1 MDFQKINI
9 AIAENN
15 FSNLSIAELEKLI
28 IEFPYC
34 GNFKVALSKIHQSNN
49 DHQLNKS
56 IKSAAPFVNN
66 RSAFFKFLFT
76 ETLKITVNKIEEEID
91 NVGHLQPNP
100 IDSFKEE
107 EEKNI
112 IQETSEPE
120 QKTEITDAPE
130 IIEKGISSKN
140 EIIEEK
146 ATPKK
151 TSSEL
156 TEETLQEIEIEKSPD
171 VEQID
176 KNQEEM
182 LRELE
187 KQILSSAVSTS
198 IIKEASEPAENITP
212 EEPDKIMSITG
223 KNTFSGWLKNIS
235 QNKFDPKEQKE
246 KKQLIEKF
254 IQNDPQITPKQ
265 TAFFS
270 VAEKAKLS
278 LAEDETFVTETLAKI
293 YAQQGNN
300 SKAIKAYEILILKN
314 PEKKTLFAARIKE
327 LKTSV
332 KK

>member
-15 FSNLSIAELEKLI
+15 FSNLSSAEIEKLI
-28 IEFPYC
+28 EEFPYC

-66 RSAFFKFLFT
+66 RSAFFKFLFI
-76 ETLKITVNKIEEEID
+76 ETLKLTVGKIEDEID
-91 NVGHLQPNP
+91 NVGHLHPNP
-100 IDSFKEE
+100 IDSSIA

-112 IQETSEPE
+112 IQETSEPK
-120 QKTEITDAPE
+120 QKTEITGGLE
-130 IIEKGISSKN
+130 IIEKDNSSKN
-140 EIIEEK
+140 EVIQEK
-146 ATPKK
+146 TTLKK
-151 TSSEL
+151 TSLEL
-156 TEETLQEIEIEKSPD
+156 TEETLQEIEIEKKPYA
-171 VEQID
+171 EQVD

-212 EEPDKIMSITG
+212 EEPNKITSLTG

-235 QNKFDPKEQKE
+235 QNKFDPKEQRE

>member
-15 FSNLSIAELEKLI
+15 FSNLSSAELEKLI
-28 IEFPYC
+28 EEFPYC

-76 ETLKITVNKIEEEID
+76 ETLKLTVNKIEDEID
-91 NVGHLQPNP
+91 SIENFPPDQL
-100 IDSFKEE
+100 DSSKKEV
-107 EEKNI
+107 EKNI

-120 QKTEITDAPE
+120 QKTKITGGLE
-130 IIEKGISSKN
+130 IIEKDNSSKN

-156 TEETLQEIEIEKSPD
+156 TEETLQEIDIEKKPD
-171 VEQID
+171 VEQVD

-198 IIKEASEPAENITP
+198 IIKEASEPAENISP
-212 EEPDKIMSITG
+212 DEPNKITSLTG

-235 QNKFDPKEQKE
+235 QNKFDPKEQRE

>member
-1 MDFQKINI
+1 MDFHKINI

-15 FSNLSIAELEKLI
+15 FSNLSSADLEKLI
-28 IEFPYC
+28 EEFPYC

-76 ETLKITVNKIEEEID
+76 ETLKITVNKIEGEID
-91 NVGHLQPNP
+91 SIEHFPPNQ
-100 IDSFKEE
+100 IDSSKKEV
-107 EEKNI
+107 EKNI
-112 IQETSEPE
+112 INETSEPE
-120 QKTEITDAPE
+120 QKTEIAGGLE
-130 IIEKGISSKN
+130 IIETDNSSKN
-140 EIIEEK
+140 EIIEETS
-146 ATPKK
+146 TPKEI
-151 TSSEL
+151 SSEL
-156 TEETLQEIEIEKSPD
+156 SEELPQEIKIEKSLKI
-171 VEQID
+171 EQVD

-187 KQILSSAVSTS
+187 KQILSSAVSSS
-198 IIKEASEPAENITP
+198 IIKEASEPVENIAP
-212 EEPDKIMSITG
+212 EKPNKITSLTG

-235 QNKFDPKEQKE
+235 QNKFDPKEQRE

-278 LAEDETFVTETLAKI
+278 LAEDEAFVTETLAKI